1 MTDTTVD
8 DALETGTVQVTD
20 DIHIAYERRGSGP
33 DIVLVNNFFMDRK
46 SWRSYTANLASTA
59 RLTAYDLRG
68 QGDSSP
74 HPGEPVWEDHIS
86 DLKALFD
93 TLGLEKA
100 ILLGTSFSTLICR
113 DFAVA
118 HPDRVQGLIL
128 AGPAMSPH
136 GPQRL
141 RRITKSWLKT
151 LDTSGLGV
159 LYEQLYPLVS
169 GDLAVESAG
178 PIGFL
183 GRKQNFLGIH
193 TVESLRAGLAV
204 SVKAPLDPQITTEV
218 RQPTLL
224 FVGGDDFS
232 LSAHA
237 VQELVGLLPD
247 ATTVTVP
254 HGGHLAFLEEPEWFQ
269 REVVSFVERVT
280 GPGD

>member
-1 MTDTTVD
+1 MTNTTVD
-8 DALETGTVQVTD
+8 DAIETGTVQVND
-20 DIHIAYERRGSGP
+20 EIQLAYERRGSGP
-33 DIVLVNNFFMDRK
+33 DVVLVNNFFMDRK
-46 SWRSYTANLASTA
+46 SWRSYTANLASVA
-59 RLTAYDLRG
+59 RLTSYDLRG

-74 HPGEPVWEDHIS
+74 QRGEPEWADHIT

-93 TLGLEKA
+93 ALGLEKA
-100 ILLGTSFSTLICR
+100 FLVGTSFSTLICR

-118 HPDRVQGLIL
+118 HPERVHGLVL

-159 LYEQLYPLVS
+159 LYDQLYPLVS
-169 GDLAVESAG
+169 GDQAVETAG
-178 PIGFL
+178 PIGFM

-204 SVKAPLDPQITTEV
+204 SVKAPLAPAIIAEI
-218 RQPTLL
+218 RQPTLM

-232 LSAHA
+232 LSQHA
-237 VQELVGLLPD
+237 VEEMEKLLPD
-247 ATTVTVP
+247 VTKVTVP

-269 REVVSFVERVT
+269 REVVSFLRRVAGT
-280 GPGD
+280 GD

>member
-1 MTDTTVD
+1 MTNTTVD
-8 DALETGTVQVTD
+8 DAIETGTVRVNDEIQLT
-20 DIHIAYERRGSGP
+20 YERRGSGP
-33 DIVLVNNFFMDRK
+33 DVVLVNNFFMDRK
-46 SWRSYTANLASTA
+46 SWRSYTANLSSVA
-59 RLTAYDLRG
+59 RLTSYDLRG

-74 HPGEPVWEDHIS
+74 QRGEPEWADHIT

-93 TLGLEKA
+93 ALGLEKA
-100 ILLGTSFSTLICR
+100 FLVGSSFSTLVCR

-118 HPDRVQGLIL
+118 HPERVQGLVL

-159 LYEQLYPLVS
+159 LYDQLYPLVS
-169 GDLAVESAG
+169 GDQAVETAG
-178 PIGFL
+178 PIGFM

-204 SVKAPLDPQITTEV
+204 SVKAPLDPAIIAQV
-218 RQPTLL
+218 RQPTLM

-232 LSAHA
+232 LSQHA
-237 VQELVGLLPD
+237 VEELEKLLPD
-247 ATTVTVP
+247 VTTVAVP

-269 REVVSFVERVT
+269 REVVSFLRRVD
-280 GPGD
+280 GASD